1 MSKKIV
7 LASVMILSAPIFGAT
22 NAALAVDCRT
32 SPDLTIKQ
40 KWSVETVDGKICWFL
55 GNSATPK
62 EQLRWPGSAKVDSK
76 KAASAAATKQA
87 EPRKPASQPAPEKAK
102 AQKAA
107 VPQDQTKKSASARAA
122 EKEQAKKPASPR
134 ATEQDQGK
142 KVSSPRA
149 PEQDQPRKVAA
160 VPAGETI
167 QCRAAPDKSG
177 PGRWSWRTV
186 EGKQCWFLGARDTP
200 REQLQWPAQER
211 VAPSQD
217 DASLNRRPQPPE
229 AEPASP
235 DSSQLVNQ
243 ESNGDLEFIV
253 PGAWIAGPLSID
265 VKVGAQFLTHV
276 SITLWPLLSDTPTQ
290 YLRTA
295 DFALGR

>member
-1 MSKKIV
+1 MSKKTV
-7 LASVMILSAPIFGAT
+7 LASVMILGAT
-22 NAALAVDCRT
+22 NAALAVDCRI

-55 GNSATPK
+55 GNSGTPK
-62 EQLRWPGSAKVDSK
+62 EQLRWPGSAKAESK
-76 KAASAAATKQA
+76 KPESAAAPKQA
-87 EPRKPASQPAPEKAK
+87 ESKKLASQPGPEKAK
-102 AQKAA
+102 AKKAA
-107 VPQDQTKKSASARAA
+107 AEQDQAKKSASARAA

-134 ATEQDQGK
+134 ATGQDQGK

-149 PEQDQPRKVAA
+149 PEQDQPGKVAA
-160 VPAGETI
+160 VPDGEKI
-167 QCRAAPDKSG
+167 QCRTEPDKSG

-200 REQLQWPAQER
+200 REQLQWPPQEP

-217 DASLNRRPQPPE
+217 DASLTRRPQPPE

-243 ESNGDLEFIV
+243 ETNGDLEFIV

-276 SITLWPLLSDTPTQ
+276 SITLWPLLADTPTTQ

-295 DFALGR
+295 DFAFGR